1 MSSPAGVTVIWD
13 YQYYWIPHGYDLWS
27 LKTSI
32 ETALKRCNPDFFIEG
47 KLIAVGTATGDKHEA
62 ITMLPDEIE
71 LSPMPDYH
79 TRGPD
84 RDLADQAATFL
95 VMEITMKALANRAN
109 ILVISGNYDVMGAI
123 KEWRRDI
130 FMMLALP
137 ESSSPSVY
145 PIANVTWLWSSDDP
159 ERAAASMVNG
169 GGPMIPPVQC
179 TPPYYRY
186 CDLIDFCSCNCI
198 S

>member
-179 TPPYYRY
+179 TPPYYRM
-186 CDLIDFCSCNCI
+186 S
-198 S
+198 

>member
-1 MSSPAGVTVIWD
+1 
-13 YQYYWIPHGYDLWS
+13 
-27 LKTSI
+27 
-32 ETALKRCNPDFFIEG
+32 
-47 KLIAVGTATGDKHEA
+47 
-62 ITMLPDEIE
+62 
-71 LSPMPDYH
+71 
-79 TRGPD
+79 
-84 RDLADQAATFL
+84 
-95 VMEITMKALANRAN
+95 MKALANRAN

-145 PIANVTWLWSSDDP
+145 PIANVTWLLSSDDP

-169 GGPMIPPVQC
+169 GGPMIPPVHPRI
-179 TPPYYRY
+179 TGIVN
-186 CDLIDFCSCNCI
+186 LLDFCSCNCI